1 MDRPARGGAGGHGRS
16 GPARDGAAP
25 RRRPPAPPLP
35 DKARAELLDR
45 DIRRDLR
52 SVPAPLAET
61 IARHLVAAAMLVDE
75 DPALALEHAR
85 AAAARLPRM
94 AAVREA
100 VGVAAYH
107 AGEYAAALL
116 ELRAA
121 RRIDGSPH
129 NLPLI
134 ADSERGLG
142 RPERA
147 VDCLSDPGAAELDAA
162 GRIELLIVVSGARR
176 DMGQPEAAA
185 VLLREHA
192 TARTEPRP
200 WTPRLWYA
208 YAEALL
214 ASGRPVEALRWFTA
228 TAGIDED
235 ETDAAERIYELTVI
249 DDDDDDDAD
258 GADDASADATDAGT
272 DGVERAA
279 SIRGTEAEAA
289 PTDVAETAVAEAVAA
304 GAEAAGRTPTEPRV
318 TGSGDAGAAAD
329 ESGRTAAG
337 EPVAAARA
345 ESAPAGVDVSAGE
358 RAAEAGSA
366 EGEVPGDALSQD
378 AATGEAESAER
389 VARPAL
395 EGPVDESAHAG
406 ESAGES
412 APGADEAT
420 PAVSEAAVDFSAA
433 GEGTAATAA
442 ADSAAPI
449 PEIIFSDAPD
459 GGEQSAA
466 PSRAQDQPPA

>member
-1 MDRPARGGAGGHGRS
+1 
-16 GPARDGAAP
+16 
-25 RRRPPAPPLP
+25 
-35 DKARAELLDR
+35 
-45 DIRRDLR
+45 
-52 SVPAPLAET
+52 
-61 IARHLVAAAMLVDE
+61 
-75 DPALALEHAR
+75 
-85 AAAARLPRM
+85 M

-214 ASGRPVEALRWFTA
+214 ASGRQVEALRWFTA

-249 DDDDDDDAD
+249 DDDDAADGVADDDA
-258 GADDASADATDAGT
+258 GADVADDVSADATGVGT
-272 DGVERAA
+272 DGAERAA
-279 SIRGTEAEAA
+279 SIRDTEAVAA
-289 PTDVAETAVAEAVAA
+289 PPGMAETDVAEAVAGGTADEPADGA
-304 GAEAAGRTPTEPRV
+304 GPAEDALTE
-318 TGSGDAGAAAD
+318 DAG
-329 ESGRTAAG
+329 TG
-337 EPVAAARA
+337 EA
-345 ESAPAGVDVSAGE
+345 
-358 RAAEAGSA
+358 
-366 EGEVPGDALSQD
+366 
-378 AATGEAESAER
+378 GEAESAER
-389 VARPAL
+389 VAMPAF
-395 EGPVDESAHAG
+395 EGPVDESADTRG
-406 ESAGES
+406 DSEGP
-412 APGADEAT
+412 APGVDEAT
-420 PAVSEAAVDFSAA
+420 PAVPEAAVDFSAA
-433 GEGTAATAA
+433 GEGAAATVA
-442 ADSAAPI
+442 ADSTAPI
-449 PEIIFSDAPD
+449 PEIVFSDAPD
-459 GGEQSAA
+459 GGEQPAV